1 MNRIF
6 RFLLPAFVLAALAL
20 SLVGVAF
27 ARELIGEDPRPMAGD
42 RSFSGE
48 MEFYGTLEAVE
59 GPAWT
64 VDGVVFTV
72 SPQTEIKGAPAVG
85 SFVKV
90 HASLNGAGL
99 LAARE
104 IETAAPGQA
113 RMDDNS
119 NGNSNDDGAG
129 HDLGDDNSNGNS
141 NDDGADHDLGDDNS
155 NGNDDGAGDDMGDD
169 NSNGNS
175 NDDGADHDMGDDH
188 GGSRRGGKSG
198 RGG

>member
-6 RFLLPAFVLAALAL
+6 RFLLPVFVLAALAL

-27 ARELIGEDPRPMAGD
+27 ARELTGEDPRPAAGD
-42 RSFSGE
+42 RAFSGE

-59 GPAWT
+59 GTAWT

-72 SPQTEIKGAPAVG
+72 SPQTEIKGAPAMG

-90 HASLNGAGL
+90 HASLNAAGL

-104 IETAAPGQA
+104 IESAAPGQA

-119 NGNSNDDGAG
+119 NDNSNDDGAG

-141 NDDGADHDLGDDNS
+141 NDDGPGHDL
-155 NGNDDGAGDDMGDD
+155 GDD

-175 NDDGADHDMGDDH
+175 NDDGPGYEIGDDNSN
-188 GGSRRGGKSG
+188 GNDDDDGDDNSNDDDDRGGKSG